1 MQIREIMGSKDYTH
15 VILVLD
21 SRVRQRQT
29 LRIFRRFQ
37 VSGSVMSV
45 YSGDFGNLEVKGN
58 IQFAIDYVDSLKELH
73 VFVAQCKDLAAA
85 DIKKQRSD
93 P

>member
-1 MQIREIMGSKDYTH
+1 MMASSDYTH
-15 VILVLD
+15 DPCVGHKNE
-21 SRVRQRQT
+21 T
-29 LRIFRRFQ
+29 ETNTACFRCFQ

-45 YSGDFGNLEVKGN
+45 YSGDFGNLEVKGS
-58 IQFAIDYVDSLKELH
+58 IQFAVDYVDSLKELH
-73 VFVAQCKDLAAA
+73 IFVAQCKDLAAA

>member
-1 MQIREIMGSKDYTH
+1 MQTREIRASKDC
-15 VILVLD
+15 IWD
-21 SRVRQRQT
+21 PCVRFQNDIGTNTACFQC
-29 LRIFRRFQ
+29 FQ

-45 YSGDFGNLEVKGN
+45 YSGDFGNLEVKGS
-58 IQFAIDYVDSLKELH
+58 IQFAVDYVDSLKELH

>member
-1 MQIREIMGSKDYTH
+1 MQTREIMASKDYIHDPCVGFKNEIVTN
-15 VILVLD
+15 
-21 SRVRQRQT
+21 T
-29 LRIFRRFQ
+29 ACFRCFQ